1 MWFAEPRP
9 ASPLHF
15 IPWSHSTHGL
25 AQVLPLSFL
34 IFFSTFS
41 EKDNLHHTIQYWTTV
56 CPTVSFYFTYLIKI
70 PQEEELIHSPHTD
83 NHLLLLLC
91 IHWRKYSFKVFS
103 RAHCYQALGSGC
115 AGMLLRDKVLCHN
128 GEHISCAHNR
138 RQSCCGRRYRPLVTH
153 SLNQAMGL
161 HYCISLLILPSVQYG
176 ITVPLYRRAD
186 GCMKELSHTEWEYKF
201 WWIWDSS
208 VLFIVIILD
217 INFE

>member
-9 ASPLHF
+9 TSPLHF
-15 IPWSHSTHGL
+15 IPWSHSTHHL

-70 PQEEELIHSPHTD
+70 PQEEELIHSPHID
-83 NHLLLLLC
+83 NHLLLLFC
-91 IHWRKYSFKVFS
+91 IHWCKYSFQVFS

-115 AGMLLRDKVLCHN
+115 TGMLLRDNVLRHN
-128 GEHISCAHNR
+128 KEHISCAQNH
-138 RQSCCGRRYRPLVTH
+138 RQSCCGCRYRLLVNH

-161 HYCISLLILPSVQYG
+161 
-176 ITVPLYRRAD
+176 
-186 GCMKELSHTEWEYKF
+186 
-201 WWIWDSS
+201 
-208 VLFIVIILD
+208 
-217 INFE
+217 